1 MTLLSIQLSKLVIA
15 GVARAQKE
23 GVLPSFELPEL
34 IHLTR
39 PNRREWGDYSSALPL
54 QLAKKIDHSPIV
66 VANHIQDYLPKSPII
81 EHSTV
86 SEPGFLNV
94 TLSSDWLCSQ
104 VARVIS
110 EGTSFM
116 NLDLYSNQSAQ
127 VEFVSAN
134 PTGPLTVGHG
144 RGGVLG
150 DTLSNLLSA
159 VGYKVTREFYYNN
172 AGQQMKKLGESLR
185 IRYLQSLGISVQLSE
200 DHYQGEYLISLA
212 AQIVKSHSDSL
223 SEESW
228 ETFKDI
234 AEADIAA
241 KQHSTLNR
249 LNIVMDVLYNEQSL
263 YEDGSLDKV
272 VAKLRQKKL
281 AYDKDGAVWFA
292 VKELG
297 GLDDRVIVKST
308 GEPTYRLPDIA
319 YHCNKMERKF
329 DLVIDVLGADHKD
342 SFPDVILGVKAMGYE
357 ADRIKMLM
365 HQFVNIKGQRMSKRS
380 GKFISLDDLIDE
392 VGADVVRFFMLMRA
406 SESHLEFDIDLARD
420 QSDKNPVYYVQY
432 AHARI
437 CSILEKASI
446 AGYSLK
452 DTKVDGLVHPS
463 ERLLMRNLLE
473 LSDTID
479 RAVSEMAPHYLTTY
493 VRDLASSFHT
503 FYGDCRV
510 LDDDDVSLTIARLN
524 LIRAVRVGL
533 SHALGLLGV
542 SAPESM

>member
-1 MTLLSIQLSKLVIA
+1 MPLLSTQLSNLILS
-15 GVARAQKE
+15 GLSLAQKD
-23 GVLPSFELPEL
+23 GVLPSFESPEH

-39 PNRREWGDYSSALPL
+39 PKRREWGDYSSALPL
-54 QLAKKIDHSPIV
+54 QLAKSIGYSPIDI
-66 VANHIQDYLPKSPII
+66 ANHIQDYLPKSPILAD
-81 EHSTV
+81 STV

-94 TLSSDWLCSQ
+94 TLSSNWLCSQ
-104 VARVIS
+104 VTSVIS
-110 EGTSFM
+110 EGSSFAD
-116 NLDLYSNQSAQ
+116 LDLYSNQSAQ

-144 RGGVLG
+144 RGGVIG
-150 DTLSNLLSA
+150 DTLSNLLGA
-159 VGYKVTREFYYNN
+159 VGYQVTREFYYNN
-172 AGQQMKKLGESLR
+172 AGQQMRKLGESLK
-185 IRYLQSLGISVQLSE
+185 IRYLQSLGITAQLLE
-200 DHYQGEYLISLA
+200 DHYQGEYLVSLGA
-212 AQIVKSHSDSL
+212 ELVEHHSDGL

-228 ETFKDI
+228 EIFKDL
-234 AEADIAA
+234 AEDDIAA

-249 LNIVMDVLYNEQSL
+249 LNIVMDMLFNEHSL
-263 YEDGSLDKV
+263 YEDGSIDKV
-272 VAKLRQKKL
+272 VDKLRQKKL

-292 VKELG
+292 VKGLG

-329 DLVIDVLGADHKD
+329 DIVIDVLGADHKD

-357 ADRIKMLM
+357 YDRIKLLM
-365 HQFVNIKGQRMSKRS
+365 HQFVNIKGERMSKRS
-380 GKFISLDDLIDE
+380 GNFISLDDLIDE

-406 SESHLEFDIDLARD
+406 SESHLEFDIDLARE

-437 CSILEKASI
+437 CSILEKAEL
-446 AGYSLK
+446 AGFLYR
-452 DTKVDGLVHPS
+452 DAKVDGLVHPS

-479 RAVSEMAPHYLTTY
+479 RAVREMAPHYLTTY

-510 LDDDDVSLTIARLN
+510 LDDDNVTLTLARLN
-524 LIRAVRVGL
+524 LIRAVRIGL
-533 SHALGLLGV
+533 ARALNLLGV